1 MKRFAKALVVLV
13 VLALCA
19 GPALALD
26 KFEADLT
33 VQKAAMVIKQFMA
46 SPDADAARYLLK
58 RARAVVIVPD
68 MVKAGFVIGGKY
80 GHGVMLAR
88 TKKGWSAPSFVTIA
102 GATVGFQIGAQS
114 TDLFMFVMNAKGLK
128 ALMKD
133 SAKFGVDAAVTA
145 GPVGRDA
152 AASLAAT
159 KALADIYS
167 YSRSQ
172 GAYAGATLEGSGMEP
187 DLETNKAY
195 YGKAYRPA
203 DILLKGKVPVP
214 ASARDLIKTLE
225 KFAR

>member
-1 MKRFAKALVVLV
+1 MRRVTKALLVLV

-19 GPALALD
+19 GPAWALD
-26 KFEADLT
+26 KFEADLV
-33 VQKAAMVIKQFMA
+33 VQKATLIIKDLMK
-46 SPDADAARYLLK
+46 SDDAGAARYLLR

-114 TDLFMFVMNAKGLK
+114 TDLFMFVMNDKGLK
-128 ALMKD
+128 ALLKD

-145 GPVGRDA
+145 GPMGRDA
-152 AASLAAT
+152 EASLAAT
-159 KALADIYS
+159 EALADIYS
-167 YSRSQ
+167 YSHSK

-187 DLETNKAY
+187 DYETIKAY
-195 YGKAYRPA
+195 YGKVYHPA

-214 ASARDLIKTLE
+214 ASARELIKTLE